1 VRGDVTR
8 LLHIISFLFFLFFLS
23 NAEAAYLDLAWD
35 PNEELDLGGYRV
47 YYGTTSGDYINFVDI
62 GTATSYRLDNLLDD
76 VTYYIALT
84 AYDTAGNE
92 SDFSGEVSA
101 IGLPDGDGDGPSAPL
116 VDGEKGGGCFVS
128 TVFRCS

>member
-1 VRGDVTR
+1 MTR
-8 LLHIISFLFFLFFLS
+8 FLHIISFLFFLFFLS
-23 NAEAAYLDLAWD
+23 NAEAAFLDLAWD
-35 PNEELDLGGYRV
+35 PNEEPDLGGYRV

-62 GTATSYRLDNLLDD
+62 GRATRYRLDNLLDD

-101 IGLPDGDGDGPSAPL
+101 IGLPDGDGDSDVDGPSAPL
-116 VDGEKGGGCFVS
+116 VDGGKGGGCFVS
-128 TVFRCS
+128 TVLRCF